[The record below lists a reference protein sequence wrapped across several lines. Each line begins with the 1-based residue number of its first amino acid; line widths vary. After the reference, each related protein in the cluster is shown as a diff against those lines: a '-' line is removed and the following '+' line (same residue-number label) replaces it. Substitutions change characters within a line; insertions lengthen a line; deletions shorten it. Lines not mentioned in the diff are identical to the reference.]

1 METTM
6 NFLGLFTRS
15 ALGSAVATLLFSIVI
30 FMLFVGA
37 LPLLPLLIQAGIT
50 GIIFGLFYSVVH
62 MKRQP
67 TFLSSFGTG
76 VGYGVFN
83 IVVSLVLGTAGALS
97 LGSLFGVAIMGLLL
111 GGGAFL
117 ATKLGAGK

>member
-1 METTM
+1 M

-15 ALGSAVATLLFSIVI
+15 ALGSAVATFLFSAVI
-30 FMLFVGA
+30 FFAAIGA
-37 LPLLPLLIQAGIT
+37 LPLLPLLVQAGVT
-50 GIIFGLFYSVVH
+50 GIIFGLFYTVVH

-83 IVVSLVLGTAGALS
+83 IVVSLVLGTFAGLS
-97 LGSLFGVAIMGLLL
+97 LGTLIGVAIMGLLL
-111 GGGAFL
+111 GGGAYL
-117 ATKLGAGK
+117 GTRLGAGK